1 MNRTS
6 SFHIFQTDF
15 VHQRTPTCSLH
26 GTRYKFCGFVLHKLE
41 EITLAFRHPRLPY
54 RSLYDRCQG
63 GLYDRQLQENIGISV
78 TNLQELLND
87 YEQQWIE
94 NDTSSH
100 FTCPVEDGQED
111 RRGRRRYVVPE
122 RSLTCLFQI
131 HGKWEQVARYLGVS
145 YRTLLRRRHEYGLA
159 VSDTRGPRTTY
170 TNISQS
176 DLCNVVRDVL
186 GILPNAGETFV
197 LGALRQRGIHIQR
210 WRVRDAIWHVDPL
223 TRAMRRSVAI
233 IRRAYNVPCPNAL
246 W

>member
-1 MNRTS
+1 M
-6 SFHIFQTDF
+6 
-15 VHQRTPTCSLH
+15 
-26 GTRYKFCGFVLHKLE
+26 
-41 EITLAFRHPRLPY
+41 
-54 RSLYDRCQG
+54 
-63 GLYDRQLQENIGISV
+63 
-78 TNLQELLND
+78 
-87 YEQQWIE
+87 
-94 NDTSSH
+94 
-100 FTCPVEDGQED
+100 
-111 RRGRRRYVVPE
+111 
-122 RSLTCLFQI
+122 
-131 HGKWEQVARYLGVS
+131 
-145 YRTLLRRRHEYGLA
+145 A

-210 WRVRDAIWHVDPL
+210 WRVRDAICHVDPL